1 MKRRTLLAATGAG
14 LAAATAGCGLLETR
28 SARAPPLVENRPD
41 AVYYPTHVEGLE
53 MAGTGRDGR
62 YRFALTY
69 SFPHRFW
76 LVNGDRRNIVE
87 LDGSTDVH
95 LMLTAWDDETGRVL
109 PASTNAATVTTGDET
124 PVDRRLWPM
133 LSQNMGVHFGDN
145 VALAGDGSYE
155 ATVSVGPLG
164 FRRSGA
170 LAGAFE
176 DAGEVTIS
184 FDFASSTLEEV
195 AFRRLDDKQGQRGAV
210 SPMGMEML
218 PTATTPAPG
227 DMPGTLLGEATSGDA
242 KLVVTR
248 LETVPAG
255 IDGSGPYLAVSAR
268 TPHNR
273 YPLPFL
279 GLQATVQQ
287 GGTRTEASL
296 TGTLDDV
303 LGYHYGTVLEA
314 DAAIEELVLDP
325 GAPPQI
331 ARHEGYETAFL
342 AMSTE
347 TIVP

>member
-1 MKRRTLLAATGAG
+1 MNRRTFLAATGLGIAG
-14 LAAATAGCGLLETR
+14 ATAGCGLLETR
-28 SARAPPLVENRPD
+28 SARTPPLVENRPD
-41 AVYYPTHVEGLE
+41 AVYYPTHVEGME

-76 LVNGDRRNIVE
+76 LVNGDRRNVVE

-95 LMLTAWDDETGRVL
+95 LMLTAWDGETGRVL
-109 PASTNAATVTTGDET
+109 PAATNALTVRRNGET

-145 VALAGDGSYE
+145 VSLAGDGTYE

-176 DAGEVTIS
+176 GAGEATVS
-184 FDFASSTLEEV
+184 FEFARSTLEEV

-218 PTATTPAPG
+218 PTATTPPVG
-227 DMPGTLLGEATSGDA
+227 DMPGTVLGEATSGDA